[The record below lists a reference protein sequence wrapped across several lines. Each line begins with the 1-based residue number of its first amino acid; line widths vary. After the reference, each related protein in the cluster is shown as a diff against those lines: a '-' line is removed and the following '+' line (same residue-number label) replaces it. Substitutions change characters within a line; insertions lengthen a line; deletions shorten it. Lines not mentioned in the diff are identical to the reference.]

1 MAGVLLIQTA
11 FIGDVILA
19 TPLIEALFSQNPNR
33 PIDFLLRKGNEGLL
47 NQHPKLRK
55 VWIWEKKG
63 NKYQNLR
70 KLSKGIRKQSYDYVI
85 NLHRFSSSGFITV
98 FSGAKVTIGFNKNP
112 LSHFFS
118 HRISHVMQSG
128 IHEVDRNAALLAP
141 ILGKDQDQMRP
152 KLYPSQQDYTKIEPY
167 IHKPYVCIAPSSVW
181 FTKAFPQHKWIALT
195 ERIPHLWKIFL
206 LGGPGDKENCQNIL
220 SRSTHPGISN
230 LAGELSLL
238 QSAALMAKASMNYVN
253 DSAPMHLASAM
264 NAPTTAIF
272 CSTDPKFG
280 FGPLSDQSFIVQNL
294 VPPSCKPCGLHGF
307 DKCPKEHFN
316 CAEKIP
322 IEEIPLPRL

>member
-19 TPLIEALFSQNPNR
+19 TPLIEALHRQNPNR

-47 NQHPKLRK
+47 IQHPKLRK
-55 VWIWEKKG
+55 LWIWEKKG

-70 KLSKGIRKQSYDYVI
+70 KVSKEIRKQSYDYVV

-98 FSGAKVTIGFNKNP
+98 FSGAKMTVGFDKNP
-112 LSHFFS
+112 LSRFFT
-118 HRISHVMQSG
+118 HRTPHILQQG
-128 IHEVDRNAALLAP
+128 IHEVERNMALLAP
-141 ILGKDQDQMRP
+141 ILGKDPDQLRP
-152 KLYPSQQDYTKIEPY
+152 KLYPAQEDYKKVEPY
-167 IHKPYVCIAPSSVW
+167 THQPYVCIAPNSIW

-195 ERIPHLWKIFL
+195 ERIPHSWKIFL
-206 LGGPGDKENCQNIL
+206 LGGPGDKESCQNIL
-220 SRSTHPGISN
+220 TQSTHPGISN

-272 CSTDPKFG
+272 CSTDPQFG
-280 FGPLSDQSFIVQNL
+280 FGPLSDQSFIVQNP
-294 VPPSCKPCGLHGF
+294 VPPPCKPCGLHGLAN
-307 DKCPKEHFN
+307 CPQVHFN

-322 IEEIPLPRL
+322 LGEIPLPIL